1 MALRSYDVFAK
12 PIDGTRQRSISGGLI
27 TVLASSAAALLFLSQ
42 LYLYIRLETRHSMHL
57 AESVPSALFDPNRN
71 KHNNKS
77 FDRHLSGHL
86 IKLRMHVTF
95 PHLPCGSLD
104 YAQDGGISYSK
115 GLFQHYHSEPYTFKI
130 RVPTVQEYRLAAA
143 GGYSEQNIHS
153 LRKNGC
159 TLIGTIITPRVGG
172 TLGVSVSGEAWT
184 RATSRM
190 TFGVDLSRMM
200 GLGGGDNRLDPF
212 HGKLPNVTHYIHDV
226 TFGDP
231 FPSGTNPLRGVHHVM
246 DNESGVALANV
257 AVKLVP
263 TTYQRSFHA
272 AKETYQASVSRH
284 IVQPETLAAQQ
295 SNMLPGLLLNYD
307 FTPLAIRHAE
317 IRENWM
323 VFMSSLVSIVGGVF
337 VTVGLI
343 SGCLVDSARA
353 VTKKMD

>member
-27 TVLASSAAALLFLSQ
+27 TILASGAAALLFLSQ
-42 LYLYIRLETRHSMHL
+42 LYLYLRIETRHSMHL
-57 AESVPSALFDPNRN
+57 AESVPSMLFSPQNQQQRKN
-71 KHNNKS
+71 KNPRFN
-77 FDRHLSGHL
+77 LSGHL

-104 YAQDGGISYSK
+104 YAQDGGISASK
-115 GLFQHYHSEPYTFKI
+115 GLFQHYHSKPYTFTI
-130 RVPTVQEYRLAAA
+130 RVPTVQEYKLAAV
-143 GGYSEQNIHS
+143 GGYDERNIHT

-159 TLIGTIITPRVGG
+159 TLSGTIITPRVGG
-172 TLGVSVSGEAWT
+172 SLSVTVSGDAWT

-200 GLGGGDNRLDPF
+200 GIGDNKPDPF

-231 FPSGTNPLRGVHHVM
+231 FPSGTNPLKGVHHVM

-263 TTYQRSFHA
+263 TTYKRSFHT

-284 IVQPETLAAQQ
+284 IVQPETLAAQH
-295 SNMLPGLLLNYD
+295 STLLPGLMLNYD
-307 FTPLAIRHAE
+307 FTPLAVRHME
-317 IRENWM
+317 IRENWL
-323 VFMSSLVSIVGGVF
+323 VFLSSLVSIVGG
-337 VTVGLI
+337 
-343 SGCLVDSARA
+343 CLLLSV
-353 VTKKMD
+353 